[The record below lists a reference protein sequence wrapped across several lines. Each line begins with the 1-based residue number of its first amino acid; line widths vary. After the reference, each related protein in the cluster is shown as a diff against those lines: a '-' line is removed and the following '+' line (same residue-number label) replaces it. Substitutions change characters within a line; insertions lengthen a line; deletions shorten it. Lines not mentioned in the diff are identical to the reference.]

1 MKKTPRRPLP
11 ADLKFGTLFT
21 DHMVSARFEVGSGW
35 SSFEVTPYQNLSLD
49 PAASVLHY
57 GQAIFEGMKAFVT
70 EDGRTSLFRPERH
83 AARFGLSAE
92 RTCMQRV
99 PEQLFLD
106 SVLALI
112 RADESFVPE
121 PEGTSLY
128 IRPTLIATEPFL
140 GVRPAHQY
148 LFFVIACPV
157 GPYYAE
163 GFKPV
168 SIWVEQEFV
177 RAAAGGLG
185 GAKVGANYVA
195 SLYAAERAKENGYS
209 QVLWTDAAE
218 HRFIEEVGTM
228 NVFIRL
234 RDEVVTP
241 PTGST
246 TLAGVTRDSVLT
258 LLKDFGLKVSE
269 RPIGVDEVVDAHDKG
284 QLLEIFGSGT
294 GAVISPVGKLGFKDR
309 TLSIGDGSAG
319 ELSERLFRELQGI
332 QRGTLPDRHN
342 WLRYLG

>member
-1 MKKTPRRPLP
+1 MKTPKKPLP

-21 DHMVSARFEVGSGW
+21 DHMVSARFEVGHGW
-35 SSFEVTPYQNLSLD
+35 SPMQVSPYEKLSLD

-57 GQAIFEGMKAFVT
+57 GQAIFEGMKAFST
-70 EDGRTSLFRPERH
+70 QSGRTAIFRPERH
-83 AARFGLSAE
+83 ARRFAASAE
-92 RTCMQRV
+92 RTCMEQV

-106 SVLALI
+106 AVLALA
-112 RADESFVPE
+112 RADEAFVPE
-121 PEGTSLY
+121 AEGTSLY

-168 SIWVEQEFV
+168 SIWVEQEYV

-185 GAKVGANYVA
+185 SAKVGANYVA
-195 SLYAAERAKENGYS
+195 SLYAAEQAKKAGYS

-218 HRFIEEVGTM
+218 HRYIDEVGTM

-234 RDEVVTP
+234 KDEVVTP
-241 PTGST
+241 PIGST

-258 LLKDFGLKVSE
+258 LIKEFGLPVRE
-269 RPIGVDEVVDAHDKG
+269 RRITVDEVAEAHDKG
-284 QLLEIFGSGT
+284 QLLEIFGTGT

-309 TLSIGDGSAG
+309 TLELGKEAG
-319 ELSERLFRELQGI
+319 ELSMRLFNELQAI
-332 QRGTLPDRHN
+332 QRGTKPDRHS
-342 WLRYLG
+342 WLRYLE